1 MQDVLAGLNERQKE
15 AVTTT
20 EGVVRVIAGA
30 GSGKTRALT
39 HRFAYLVNE
48 LGILPGHILCAT
60 FTNKAAREMAMRIHQ
75 LTGDEDTGYISTFHS
90 FCVSVLQEDSYA
102 VSYPKSFLVIDNA
115 DIDDMLSMVYEEME
129 LTLRDMPFSKA
140 RDMIEMKKCV
150 FEPEYYRDM
159 IAMPISTLYE
169 NTTRRAMWRTSFSTD
184 TFIRRKN
191 ASPLITMT
199 SSSLRSI
206 FLKSMK
212 TYVGSGSHVSSTSWW
227 TSFRIST
234 RSSTS

>member
-1 MQDVLAGLNERQKE
+1 
-15 AVTTT
+15 
-20 EGVVRVIAGA
+20 
-30 GSGKTRALT
+30 
-39 HRFAYLVNE
+39 
-48 LGILPGHILCAT
+48 
-60 FTNKAAREMAMRIHQ
+60 MAMRIHQ

-169 NTTRRAMWRTSFSTD
+169 
-184 TFIRRKN
+184 KYHK
-191 ASPLITMT
+191 ASNVEDIIFYGYLYQEKKCFALDYNDLIKFT
-199 SSSLRSI
+199 LYI
-206 FLKSMK
+206 LKSMK

-234 RSSTS
+234 RSSMS

>member
-1 MQDVLAGLNERQKE
+1 MQDVLAGLNDRQKE

-20 EGVVRVIAGA
+20 EGVVRVIEGA

-102 VSYPKSFLVIDNA
+102 VSYPKSFMVIDNA

-169 NTTRRAMWRTSFSTD
+169 KYHKATNVEDIIFYGYLYQE
-184 TFIRRKN
+184 KN
-191 ASPLITMT
+191 ASPSTTMT
-199 SSSLRSI
+199 SSSSRSI
-206 FLKSMK
+206 FLKSTK
-212 TYVGSGSHVSSTSWW
+212 IYAGSGSHVSSTSWW
-227 TSFRIST
+227 MSFRIST
-234 RSSTS
+234 HSSMS

>member
-150 FEPEYYRDM
+150 FEPEYYRYM

-169 NTTRRAMWRTSFSTD
+169 KYHKASNVEDIIFYGYLYQE
-184 TFIRRKN
+184 KN
-191 ASPLITMT
+191 ALPSTTMT
-199 SSSLRSI
+199 SSSSRFI

-227 TSFRIST
+227 TSFRISI

>member
-169 NTTRRAMWRTSFSTD
+169 KYHKATNVEDIIFYGYLYQE
-184 TFIRRKN
+184 KN
-191 ASPLITMT
+191 ALPSTTMT
-199 SSSLRSI
+199 SSSSRSI

-234 RSSTS
+234 RSSMS

>member
-1 MQDVLAGLNERQKE
+1 M
-15 AVTTT
+15 
-20 EGVVRVIAGA
+20 
-30 GSGKTRALT
+30 
-39 HRFAYLVNE
+39 
-48 LGILPGHILCAT
+48 
-60 FTNKAAREMAMRIHQ
+60 
-75 LTGDEDTGYISTFHS
+75 
-90 FCVSVLQEDSYA
+90 
-102 VSYPKSFLVIDNA
+102 SYPKSFLVIDNA

-169 NTTRRAMWRTSFSTD
+169 
-184 TFIRRKN
+184 KYHK
-191 ASPLITMT
+191 ASNVEDIIFYGYLYQEKKCFALDYNDLIKFT
-199 SSSLRSI
+199 LYI
-206 FLKSMK
+206 LKSMK

-227 TSFRIST
+227 TSFRISI

>member
-90 FCVSVLQEDSYA
+90 FCVSVLQEDGYA

-169 NTTRRAMWRTSFSTD
+169 KYHKASNVEDIIFYGYLYQE
-184 TFIRRKN
+184 KN
-191 ASPLITMT
+191 ALPSTTMT
-199 SSSLRSI
+199 SSSLRFI